1 MANSGKI
8 DRQREHQANER
19 TFLAWLRTAIA
30 LIGFGFAISRFGL
43 FLRQLEV
50 SFTGQNT
57 VPDTFLSSQN
67 LGISLVILGVIV
79 ISLSVWRYNKVFRQ
93 IEEADYQASRLMV
106 WITAAIVMI
115 LGLLSIPFLLLRHTP
130 VPTKLNPPNSKTN
143 SFNLGKR
150 TLRKVI
156 PLSTAI
162 FNSVKYRS
170 LVFEKPR
177 MRRKN

>member
-43 FLRQLEV
+43 FLRQLQA

-57 VPDTFLSSQN
+57 LPDTFIGSQN

-79 ISLSVWRYNKVFRQ
+79 IALSVWRYNKVFRQ
-93 IEEADYQASRLMV
+93 IEQADYQPSRLMV
-106 WITAAIVMI
+106 WLTAAIVMI
-115 LGLLSIPFLLLRHTP
+115 LGLLSIPFLLLRNP
-130 VPTKLNPPNSKTN
+130 SVPSKLNPPTGRTNISYLVNKTLVKVLPLRSKIADN
-143 SFNLGKR
+143 RKR
-150 TLRKVI
+150 
-156 PLSTAI
+156 
-162 FNSVKYRS
+162 
-170 LVFEKPR
+170 
-177 MRRKN
+177 RR